1 MCLEPSPHVKRVKV
15 NALPKV
21 VGFLR
26 ILRFPAT
33 GRKVDKGGLSQRAG
47 QGQIINEVRTDSGC
61 LKRHL

>member
-1 MCLEPSPHVKRVKV
+1 MRLEPSPHVKRVKV

-21 VGFLR
+21 VSF
-26 ILRFPAT
+26 LRFPAT